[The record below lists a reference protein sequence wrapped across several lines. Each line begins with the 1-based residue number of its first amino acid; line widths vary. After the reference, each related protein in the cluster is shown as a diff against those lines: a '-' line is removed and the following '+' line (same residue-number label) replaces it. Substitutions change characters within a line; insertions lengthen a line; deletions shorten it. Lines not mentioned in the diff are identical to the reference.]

1 MSGVLAG
8 ALAVIV
14 IVLPGPPGAD
24 GNQQAPGSADSAT
37 PWVSPPDA
45 ATPYSATPYSA
56 APYSAAPY
64 SAAPD
69 AGGGAG
75 QPDLGQAAG
84 SAGGSAAGSAAGSA
98 LPRLGQAVGG
108 VANGVG
114 NGLANGVN
122 GVARAVDLSG
132 WKLTLPKASEKGTA
146 ASINPADSAP
156 PWLTRDDTGCLK
168 FWAPVDGA
176 TTPNS
181 QHPRTELVSLNNF
194 KAGSGQH
201 VLRASLAVAQAPSTN
216 RDIIIGQIHG
226 ADDISSVP
234 FVMLHYDGGTIKV
247 VVKQAQSGS
256 TSDKYPLITGVPLGA
271 RFDYAI
277 SDNGDGKLTFAARYG
292 SQTPHV
298 TVPIPAP
305 FQGAT
310 VRFQAGAY
318 QQGEAGGGGS
328 DDGARVNF
336 FTLDEGPDGRSAA
349 P

>member
-1 MSGVLAG
+1 VLAG

-24 GNQQAPGSADSAT
+24 GNQQVPGS
-37 PWVSPPDA
+37 DA
-45 ATPYSATPYSA
+45 ATPYSSA
-56 APYSAAPY
+56 PSD
-64 SAAPD
+64 S
-69 AGGGAG
+69 GG
-75 QPDLGQAAG
+75 QQDL
-84 SAGGSAAGSAAGSA
+84 GSAAGSA

-108 VANGVG
+108 VTNGVG

-122 GVARAVDLSG
+122 GVASAVDLTG

-146 ASINPADSAP
+146 ASINPADNAP
-156 PWLTRDDTGCLK
+156 PWLTRDNTGSLK
-168 FWAPVDGA
+168 FWAPVNGA

-181 QHPRTELVSLNNF
+181 EHPRTELVSLNNF

-256 TSDKYPLITGVPLGA
+256 TSAKYPLITGVPIGA
-271 RFDYAI
+271 RFDYGI

-292 SQTPHV
+292 SRTPHV
-298 TVPIPAP
+298 TIPIPAP

-318 QQGEAGGGGS
+318 QQGEAGTGGA

-336 FTLDEGPDGRSAA
+336 FTLDEGPDGRTAA

>member
-14 IVLPGPPGAD
+14 IVLPGPPGSPGASGAD
-24 GNQQAPGSADSAT
+24 GNPRAPGTGDS
-37 PWVSPPDA
+37 WVSPPDA
-45 ATPYSATPYSA
+45 ATPSA
-56 APYSAAPY
+56 AG
-64 SAAPD
+64 PD
-69 AGGGAG
+69 TGRGTG
-75 QPDLGQAAG
+75 QPGLGQAT
-84 SAGGSAAGSAAGSA
+84 GSA
-98 LPRLGQAVGG
+98 LPQLGQAVGG
-108 VANGVG
+108 VT

-156 PWLTRDDTGCLK
+156 PWLTRDNSGCLK
-168 FWAPVDGA
+168 FWAPVNGA

-181 QHPRTELVSLNNF
+181 EHPRTELVSLNNF

-201 VLRASLAVAQAPSTN
+201 VLRASLSVGQAPSTN
-216 RDIIIGQIHG
+216 QDIIIGQIHG

-234 FVMLHYDGGTIKV
+234 FVMLHYDGGTIRV

-256 TSDKYPLITGVPLGA
+256 TSNKYPLISGVPLGA
-271 RFDYAI
+271 RFDYGI
-277 SDNGDGKLTFAARYG
+277 SDNGDGNLTFAARYG
-292 SQTPHV
+292 ARSPHV
-298 TVPIPAP
+298 TIPIPAP

-318 QQGEAGGGGS
+318 QQGEAGQGGAE

-336 FTLDEGPDGRSAA
+336 FTLDEGPDGRAAA